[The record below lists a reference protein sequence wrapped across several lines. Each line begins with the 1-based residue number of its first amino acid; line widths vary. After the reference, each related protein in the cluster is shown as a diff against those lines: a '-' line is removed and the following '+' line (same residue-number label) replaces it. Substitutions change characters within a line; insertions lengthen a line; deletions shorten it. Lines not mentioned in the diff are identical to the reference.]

1 MKPIIP
7 KPSPNHGKRPSD
19 TIDCIVLHADAGRSE
34 AGTLDWIS
42 RPAAGVSY
50 HYLVGRTGT
59 VYQCVPD
66 KRRAWHAGKSQLGG
80 KADVNDYSIGV
91 SFANDQRGELY
102 PEVQI
107 AAGVE
112 LVAFLCERYG
122 IPADR
127 IVTHQAV
134 AVPEGRKR
142 DPGPLFPL
150 AAFLERVAAARLAP
164 DD

>member
-1 MKPIIP
+1 M
-7 KPSPNHGKRPSD
+7 
-19 TIDCIVLHADAGRSE
+19 
-34 AGTLDWIS
+34 
-42 RPAAGVSY
+42 
-50 HYLVGRTGT
+50 
-59 VYQCVPD
+59 
-66 KRRAWHAGKSQLGG
+66 
-80 KADVNDYSIGV
+80 
-91 SFANDQRGELY
+91 
-102 PEVQI
+102 QI

-134 AVPEGRKR
+134 AVPEGRKV
-142 DPGPLFPL
+142 DPGKLFPL